1 MSKKITKQQIVDYWE
16 TRKYEG
22 DMGTDW
28 DTATEA
34 CWCCGK
40 FTKNLEK
47 CHIVA
52 KMLGGEDKVSNYVL
66 LCKSCHRDSPDFDN
80 PDYMWDWIKN
90 NSEFCYEYFYLKKV
104 LGEYKKMFGELPM
117 LSDEESKNV
126 SEIMADIQKKKA
138 GFQGGSKGYSTM
150 ACVLKEAIDS
160 TKVKGGI
167 V

>member
-1 MSKKITKQQIVDYWE
+1 MAKKITKQQIVDYWE

>member
-1 MSKKITKQQIVDYWE
+1 MAKKITKQQIVDYWE

-22 DMGTDW
+22 YMGTDW

-90 NSEFCYEYFYLKKV
+90 NSEPCYEFFYIKKV
-104 LGEYKKMFGELPM
+104 LGEYEKMFGKLPM
-117 LSDEESKNV
+117 LSDEESENV
-126 SEIMADIQKKKA
+126 SEIIADIQKKKA

-150 ACVLKEAIDS
+150 ACVLKDAIDS
-160 TKVKGGI
+160 TKVKYGN
-167 V
+167 

>member
-1 MSKKITKQQIVDYWE
+1 MAKKITKQQIVDYWE

-22 DMGTDW
+22 YMGTDW

-126 SEIMADIQKKKA
+126 SEIIADIQKKKA

-150 ACVLKEAIDS
+150 ACVLKDAIDS
-160 TKVKGGI
+160 TKVKYGN
-167 V
+167 

>member
-126 SEIMADIQKKKA
+126 SEIIADIQKKKA

-167 V
+167 E